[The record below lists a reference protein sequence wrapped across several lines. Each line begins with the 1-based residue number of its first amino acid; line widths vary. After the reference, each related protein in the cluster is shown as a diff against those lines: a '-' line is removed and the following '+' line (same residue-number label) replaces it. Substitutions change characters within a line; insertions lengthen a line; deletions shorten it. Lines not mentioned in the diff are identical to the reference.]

1 MKFEVVEPE
10 DQDEA
15 PEGEDAQAA
24 AGPPAPADPGT
35 GEPASDDPARHR
47 IERIAERTNS
57 QVKADIA
64 TARAALGKLW
74 STIAEKDPLE
84 SDSRHI
90 EPLDDAEP
98 PPIFRPSAFSPAPR
112 PPADDGGGPGG
123 DHAARP

>member
-10 DQDEA
+10 DQDGA
-15 PEGEDAQAA
+15 PEGEDAEAA
-24 AGPPAPADPGT
+24 ARPPAPADPGT
-35 GEPASDDPARHR
+35 GDPAVDDPARNR

-74 STIAEKDPLE
+74 STIAEKDPPE
-84 SDSRHI
+84 SDSRHM

-98 PPIFRPSAFSPAPR
+98 PPVFRPSAFSSAPR
-112 PPADDGGGPGG
+112 PPADDAGGPDG
-123 DHAARP
+123 DDAARP